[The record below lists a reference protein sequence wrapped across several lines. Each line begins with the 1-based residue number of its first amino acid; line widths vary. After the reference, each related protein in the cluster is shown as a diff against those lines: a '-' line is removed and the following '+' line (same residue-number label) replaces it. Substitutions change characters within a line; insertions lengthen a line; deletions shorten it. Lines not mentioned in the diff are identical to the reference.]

1 MAVVPE
7 WRSARIRARQCRLED
22 CIANREHLVNQQDV
36 RIEVRGNRKAQ
47 PHAYARGAPLHRHVD
62 ERCHAGEGDNLVEL
76 GGDFPPA
83 HACLRIAPLR
93 YTFSRPES
101 SG

>member
-36 RIEVRGNRKAQ
+36 RIEVRGNQPSRGIRPRK
-47 PHAYARGAPLHRHVD
+47 PLHRHVD

-83 HACLRIAPLR
+83 HALG
-93 YTFSRPES
+93 SRR
-101 SG
+101 

>member
-1 MAVVPE
+1 MVVVPE

-36 RIEVRGNRKAQ
+36 RIEVRQSAAQ
-47 PHAYARGAPLHRHVD
+47 PHAYARCIPLHRHVD

-76 GGDFPPA
+76 GGDFPA
-83 HACLRIAPLR
+83 AYACG
-93 YTFSRPES
+93 SRR
-101 SG
+101 